1 LVSTCTIE
9 DFAYE
14 RILSF
19 ESAPDLARTTNGT
32 GHAHL
37 SSMNP
42 QAEVL
47 KKRSKQFALD
57 VLAFVR
63 SLSPTVTTRTIG
75 EQLIRSASGTAA
87 NYRAACRS
95 RSDAEFIARIGVAL
109 EEADESALWLEI
121 LSESGLTKSAE
132 AVRLLDEANQL
143 SAIFAKSSITSI
155 EGMKRRKESREGR
168 DARVYFKR
176 V

>member
-1 LVSTCTIE
+1 
-9 DFAYE
+9 
-14 RILSF
+14 
-19 ESAPDLARTTNGT
+19 
-32 GHAHL
+32 
-37 SSMNP
+37 MNP

-47 KKRSKQFALD
+47 KRRSKQFALD

-63 SLSPTVTTRTIG
+63 SLSPTITTRIIG
-75 EQLIRSASGTAA
+75 EQLIRSATGTAA

-121 LSESGLTKSAE
+121 LAEGGITKRSEAL
-132 AVRLLDEANQL
+132 RLLDEANQL
-143 SAIFAKSSITSI
+143 SAIFARSRITSI

-168 DARVYFKR
+168 DPRMYLKR

>member
-1 LVSTCTIE
+1 
-9 DFAYE
+9 
-14 RILSF
+14 
-19 ESAPDLARTTNGT
+19 
-32 GHAHL
+32 
-37 SSMNP
+37 MNP
-42 QAEVL
+42 QADAL

-63 SLSPTVTTRTIG
+63 SLSPTITTRIIG
-75 EQLIRSASGTAA
+75 EQLIRSATGTAA

-121 LSESGLTKSAE
+121 LAEGGITKSSE
-132 AVRLLDEANQL
+132 ALRLLDEANQL
-143 SAIFAKSSITSI
+143 SAIFARSRITSI

-168 DARVYFKR
+168 DARMHLKR